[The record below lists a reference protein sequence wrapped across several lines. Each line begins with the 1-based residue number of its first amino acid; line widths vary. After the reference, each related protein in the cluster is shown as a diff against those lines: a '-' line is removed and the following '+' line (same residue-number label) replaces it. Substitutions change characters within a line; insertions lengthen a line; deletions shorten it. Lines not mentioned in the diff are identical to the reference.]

1 MAQFREIPPSEI
13 SDNPFTLI
21 GQDWM
26 AVTAAAEGRVNTMTA
41 SWGGLGILWGLPVAT
56 IYVRPQRYT
65 REMIDGSR
73 TFSLSVF
80 DEAHRPTLSYFGSVS
95 GRDADKIEVS
105 GLTVA
110 YERET
115 PYFAE
120 ARLVLLCRKLYR
132 QALSPEDFVDPVL
145 AHQWCP
151 DGDYHILYVGAV
163 EKVLRRE

>member
-1 MAQFREIPPSEI
+1 MAEFCEIAPSAL

-26 AVTAAAEGRVNTMTA
+26 AVTAAFNGRVNTMTV

-56 IYVRPQRYT
+56 IYIRPQRYT
-65 REMIDGSR
+65 REFLDGSGS
-73 TFSLSVF
+73 FSLSVF
-80 DEAHRPTLSYFGSVS
+80 EEPQRPTLSYFGSAS
-95 GRDADKIEVS
+95 GRDVDKIAVS

-110 YERET
+110 YSGET

-132 QALSPEDFVDPVL
+132 QAMAPENFVDPVL
-145 AHQWCP
+145 SRQWCSE
-151 DGDYHILYVGAV
+151 GDYHIMYVGAV
-163 EKVLRRE
+163 EKILCRA

>member
-1 MAQFREIPPSEI
+1 MTQFREIVPSDL

-26 AVTAAAEGRVNTMTA
+26 AVTAAAKGRVNTMTA

-56 IYVRPQRYT
+56 IYIRPQRCT
-65 REMIDGSR
+65 RELLDESAS
-73 TFSLSVF
+73 FSLSVF
-80 DEAHRPTLSYFGSVS
+80 DESQRPTLSYFGAVS
-95 GRDADKIEVS
+95 GRDADKIAVS

-110 YERET
+110 YGGET

-132 QALSPEDFVDPVL
+132 QAMEPENFVDPVL
-145 AHQWCP
+145 SHQWCP
-151 DGDYHILYVGAV
+151 EGDYHIMYVGAV
-163 EKVLRRE
+163 EKMLCRA